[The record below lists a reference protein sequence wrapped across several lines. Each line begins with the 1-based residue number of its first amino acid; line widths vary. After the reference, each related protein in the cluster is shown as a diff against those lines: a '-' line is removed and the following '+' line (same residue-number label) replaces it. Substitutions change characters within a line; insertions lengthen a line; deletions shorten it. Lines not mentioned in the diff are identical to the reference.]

1 MLVFILIMIGGD
13 SLLGASYHLTVSSV
27 LTALILGLLVGA
39 AEEFVFLG
47 LLISFLKKYFT
58 LTALQIALWSGVIF
72 GAVHVVN
79 VSSSGNLLNTVAQIL
94 GAFGIGFLLAAIYL
108 ITNNLWMIMIG
119 HGLIDALDQI
129 AFSSLS
135 NAVGTSIF
143 TGVLYFVAYLLIGI
157 WLLNKYQPRLR

>member
-1 MLVFILIMIGGD
+1 MIGGD

-27 LTALILGLLVGA
+27 LTALILGLLFGA

-47 LLISFLKKYFT
+47 LLIGFLKKYFT

-119 HGLIDALDQI
+119 HGLIDAFDQI